1 MKYSYIIIDN
11 DKKAVDELH
20 KVLSDFPDFYCRG
33 IAYNEEDAID
43 LVLEQIPHIIFM
55 DPDMPGQINNVSKFS
70 ILNEL
75 RHYLS
80 ELPTVIVVTCTE
92 KYALP
97 AIKHGVLD
105 YVVKPSN
112 KRELR
117 KALFRYTKKH
127 EESKDTLCLQS
138 YGDYKFLEIDD
149 IQYLKADN
157 NNTDFFLNDG
167 RKVSA
172 FKTLKH
178 FEQSLP
184 SYFVRVHNSY
194 IINTNYVS
202 RIHFGKSKCSI
213 KYTEQLIPFSRTYK
227 HNVETMKNLMK
238 NKNVLEF

>member
-1 MKYSYIIIDN
+1 MKYSYIIVDH
-11 DKKAVDELH
+11 DKKSVNELH
-20 KVLSDFPDFYCRG
+20 KVLNDFPNFYCRG
-33 IAYNEEDAID
+33 VAYNEDDAID
-43 LVLEQIPHIIFM
+43 LVLEQAPQLIFI
-55 DPDMPGQINNVSKFS
+55 DPDMPGENGFPSGFT
-70 ILNEL
+70 LLDEL
-75 RHYLS
+75 KHYLS
-80 ELPTVIVVTCTE
+80 ELPIVIVITATD
-92 KYALP
+92 KYALR
-97 AIKHGVLD
+97 AIKHSVLD
-105 YVVKPSN
+105 YIVKPSH

-117 KALFRYTKKH
+117 KALFRYTKKCDKTK
-127 EESKDTLCLQS
+127 ETLCLQS
-138 YGDYKFLEIDD
+138 YGDYKFLDIDD

-184 SYFVRVHNSY
+184 NYFVRVHNSY

-213 KYTEQLIPFSRTYK
+213 KYSDELIPFSRTYK
-227 HNVETMKNLMK
+227 PNVESMKNLMK

>member
-1 MKYSYIIIDN
+1 MKYSYIIVDN
-11 DKKAVDELH
+11 DKKAVNELH
-20 KVLSDFPDFYCRG
+20 KVLGEFPNFYCRG
-33 IAYNEEDAID
+33 IAENEDDAID
-43 LVLEQIPHIIFM
+43 LVLDKTPHLIFI
-55 DPDMPGQINNVSKFS
+55 DPNLPGENNEASKFS

-75 RHYLS
+75 KHYLS
-80 ELPTVIVVTCTE
+80 ELPVVIVVTATE

-105 YVVKPSN
+105 YIVKPSS
-112 KRELR
+112 KREIR
-117 KALFRYTKKH
+117 KALFRYTKKY
-127 EESKDTLCLQS
+127 ESRKDTLCLQS
-138 YGDYKFLEIDD
+138 YGDYKFLEIDN

-184 SYFVRVHNSY
+184 NYFVRVHNSY
-194 IINTNYVS
+194 IINTHYVS

-213 KYTEQLIPFSRTYK
+213 KYTDQLIPFSRTYK
-227 HNVETMKNLMK
+227 QNVETMKNLMK
-238 NKNVLEF
+238 SKNVLEF